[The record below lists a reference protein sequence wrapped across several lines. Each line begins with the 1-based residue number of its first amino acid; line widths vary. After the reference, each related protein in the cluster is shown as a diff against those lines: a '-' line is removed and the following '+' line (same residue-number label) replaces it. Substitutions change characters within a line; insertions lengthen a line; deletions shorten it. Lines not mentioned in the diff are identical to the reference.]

1 MTANPLLPT
10 AYDII
15 WSVSVLVAVAM
26 LAWTLVSIARSGMD
40 SSAKLAMDSSAK
52 LAWVLTVFLL
62 PVIGPI
68 CWLVVRPQKR
78 DGGLS

>member
-26 LAWTLVSIARSGMD
+26 LTWTLVSIARSGMD
-40 SSAKLAMDSSAK
+40 SSAKLA
-52 LAWVLTVFLL
+52 WVLIVFLL

-78 DGGLS
+78 DGNLS

>member
-40 SSAKLAMDSSAK
+40 SSAKLA
-52 LAWVLTVFLL
+52 WVLIVFLL

-78 DGGLS
+78 DGSLS

>member
-26 LAWTLVSIARSGMD
+26 LAWTLVSIARSSMD
-40 SSAKLAMDSSAK
+40 SPAK
-52 LAWVLTVFLL
+52 LAWVLIVLLL
-62 PVIGPI
+62 PIIGPI
-68 CWLVVRPQKR
+68 CWLVARPQKR
-78 DGGLS
+78 DGNLS

>member
-40 SSAKLAMDSSAK
+40 SSAKLA
-52 LAWVLTVFLL
+52 WVLIVFLL

-78 DGGLS
+78 DDSLS

>member
-1 MTANPLLPT
+1 MPANPLLPT

-40 SSAKLAMDSSAK
+40 SSAKLA
-52 LAWVLTVFLL
+52 WVLIVFLL

-78 DGGLS
+78 DGSLS